1 MALDDDVVEAGGCM
15 EVEDEE
21 DAFPALLSPPPSAA
35 APPPPP
41 PPPPPPVPP
50 LRASLKSWDSTA
62 GLSVVEVVGV
72 CRLLLPLG
80 IPTKWLWLEWLVNRS
95 FISS

>member
-15 EVEDEE
+15 DVVDEE
-21 DAFPALLSPPPSAA
+21 DAFPVLLSPPPSA
-35 APPPPP
+35 
-41 PPPPPPVPP
+41 PPPPVPP
-50 LRASLKSWDSTA
+50 LRASVKSWDSKA

>member
-1 MALDDDVVEAGGCM
+1 MLDVDVVEPGGCI
-15 EVEDEE
+15 EVVDEE
-21 DAFPALLSPPPSAA
+21 DTFPVLFSPLPSA
-35 APPPPP
+35 
-41 PPPPPPVPP
+41 PPPPPVPP
-50 LRASLKSWDSTA
+50 LRASVKSCDSMA

>member
-1 MALDDDVVEAGGCM
+1 M
-15 EVEDEE
+15 EVEDAEG
-21 DAFPALLSPPPSAA
+21 AFPILLSPPASAT
-35 APPPPP
+35 PPPPP
-41 PPPPPPVPP
+41 PPPGPP
-50 LRASLKSWDSTA
+50 LRASVKSWDSMA
-62 GLSVVEVVGV
+62 GLSIVEVVGV